1 MANHLSVTKSNAIR
15 HLHDTG
21 QSQRQI
27 AEALGVDR
35 KTVRRV
41 LAAQS
46 PVPNEDQ
53 PPKGT
58 TAPTGSVDSQ
68 PVVSAADPT
77 KPPTTSAG
85 QCGGF
90 ESVIIESLGRGLSA
104 QRIFQDLQILHAF
117 EGSYYSV
124 RRFVKKLKHQ
134 TPTAFRRIELESI
147 RGTHCGDSVSKG
159 LPSRDVR
166 QRPRPGYRRGGFSR
180 WIGASR
186 IGDLRRGQTPR
197 WHQNLRRSSPSLPG
211 GPSVRRP
218 MPLRQHRWCQP
229 RSPLRSRTIQRPA
242 DAHRPT
248 CLQSM
253 IL

>member
-1 MANHLSVTKSNAIR
+1 MANHLSVTKSNAIK

-41 LAAQS
+41 LAAQR

-68 PVVSAADPT
+68 PVVSAANPT

-85 QCGGF
+85 QCGGC

-134 TPTAFRRIELESI
+134 TPTAFRRIEVPPGWEAQVDF
-147 RGTHCGDSVSKG
+147 GT
-159 LPSRDVR
+159 
-166 QRPRPGYRRGGFSR
+166 
-180 WIGASR
+180 GAPI
-186 IGDLRRGQTPR
+186 IGDDQRRRRTHVLRVVLSHSRKGYTEVVYRQTTDDFLMALENAFVHFGGVPKTVVID
-197 WHQNLRRSSPSLPG
+197 NLRAAVKNPDWYDPELVPK
-211 GPSVRRP
+211 
-218 MPLRQHRWCQP
+218 
-229 RSPLRSRTIQRPA
+229 
-242 DAHRPT
+242 
-248 CLQSM
+248 LQAFSKR
-253 IL
+253 